1 MNDPSWVTVVL
12 ALFVPVFG
20 FLGVIVGLWGSRERE
35 IREMRRRAYV
45 EWLQAAEQFPLF
57 EGAVA
62 SAGVAIPTK
71 EMIVRMLDV
80 IAELSLV
87 APVEVLTAVNAY
99 TATITSDGYRVQ
111 MNDVMAADFG
121 AILSMHQFITRS
133 VRTDAA
139 EAMRRDLLPWWR
151 SKTRDLPLKAQEPH
165 LDELL

>member
-1 MNDPSWVTVVL
+1 MVSTWTRTGSLTRSSGSWPHCSKGRSL
-12 ALFVPVFG
+12 A
-20 FLGVIVGLWGSRERE
+20 
-35 IREMRRRAYV
+35 RASQY
-45 EWLQAAEQFPLF
+45 
-57 EGAVA
+57 
-62 SAGVAIPTK
+62 PTK

-111 MNDVMAADFG
+111 MNDVMATDFA